1 MFLLSGVKR
10 GPSGLGWLPG
20 RRHSSRP
27 RGRRQGHSAGADPV
41 RDQAPCPLDRRR
53 CCRGLASMRPGPSGR
68 GPRGHSWSSSCFCA
82 APCLPCVVLP
92 AFSFPLGGGGQQ
104 LPKGWLG
111 LATALR
117 ATYGPQLI
125 LRRATCPSLLPPP
138 AHWPDGGRS
147 EGPPRS
153 WSRDSGRPRG
163 GQSQRHRSCGR
174 QALPFALPC
183 GRPAFVPLA
192 CAAASQ
198 RAPPLVPPAADRP
211 ALMCRL
217 LRECRAAESS
227 SGLFRSLLIPAPAAT
242 SA

>member
-1 MFLLSGVKR
+1 MAWGGSRGGGTPASPVGGVRGTLLALTPSETRRCVLWTGGGVSEAWP
-10 GPSGLGWLPG
+10 PSGL
-20 RRHSSRP
+20 
-27 RGRRQGHSAGADPV
+27 A
-41 RDQAPCPLDRRR
+41 
-53 CCRGLASMRPGPSGR
+53 PSGW

-82 APCLPCVVLP
+82 APSLPFVVLP

-125 LRRATCPSLLPPP
+125 LWRATCPSPLPP
-138 AHWPDGGRS
+138 HWPDGGRS
-147 EGPPRS
+147 KGPPRS